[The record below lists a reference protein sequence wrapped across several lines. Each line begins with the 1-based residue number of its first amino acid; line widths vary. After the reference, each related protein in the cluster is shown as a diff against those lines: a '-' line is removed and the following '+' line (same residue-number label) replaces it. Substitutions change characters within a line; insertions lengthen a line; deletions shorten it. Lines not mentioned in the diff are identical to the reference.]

1 MPSRILALILA
12 LISWTKADGNART
25 GGTQVNGDAPSVTG
39 AAARAAAPQLGTMTK
54 SRRHSGWLADV
65 CAAAYSLAPLYTG
78 RRISLQ
84 QKEQEALPP
93 QTDRATRCQS
103 NYL

>member
-1 MPSRILALILA
+1 LA

-25 GGTQVNGDAPSVTG
+25 GGTPVNGDAPSVTG
-39 AAARAAAPQLGTMTK
+39 AARAAAPQLGTMTK

-84 QKEQEALPP
+84 RKEQEALPP